1 MSAVLT
7 RGSDSRAPLERV
19 ERGGLC
25 PQARPGGRYRGEP
38 ECVGVDPT
46 GAQAGG
52 RLTLEQ
58 RLDSVWE
65 GLHAG
70 GAVDCPVCSAQLRPA
85 PGARAV
91 RCGGCGSAIA

>member
-1 MSAVLT
+1 MSTVLT

-19 ERGGLC
+19 ERGRLC
-25 PQARPGGRYRGEP
+25 PQARSARRDRGEP
-38 ECVGVDPT
+38 DRVGVDPT

-65 GLHAG
+65 DLRAG
-70 GAVDCPVCSAQLRPA
+70 GAPNCPVCHAALGSPADGA
-85 PGARAV
+85 PG
-91 RCGGCGSAIA
+91 RCGGCRSILS